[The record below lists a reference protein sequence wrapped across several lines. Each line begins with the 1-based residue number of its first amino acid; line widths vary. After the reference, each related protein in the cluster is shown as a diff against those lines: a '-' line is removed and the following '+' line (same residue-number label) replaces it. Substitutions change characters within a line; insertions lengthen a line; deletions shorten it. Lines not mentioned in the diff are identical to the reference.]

1 MVNTLKIFIDSLE
14 KSDEA
19 LFSKLS
25 DTQLFFRITLDN
37 YLNTQAV
44 SKYRLNF
51 YIILAK
57 F

>member
-1 MVNTLKIFIDSLE
+1 MVKTLKIFIDCLE

-37 YLNTQAV
+37 YFNTQAV